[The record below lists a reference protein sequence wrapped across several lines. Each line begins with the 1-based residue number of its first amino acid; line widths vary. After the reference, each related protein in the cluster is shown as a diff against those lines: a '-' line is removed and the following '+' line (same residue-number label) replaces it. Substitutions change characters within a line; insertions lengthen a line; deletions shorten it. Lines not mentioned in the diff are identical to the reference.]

1 VTRDGRT
8 PSILTLCTGN
18 AARSVMAGFMFEWLA
33 AADHRSVR
41 LVTAGTHTVDGQPMS
56 MRTRAAL
63 VDIPELADVPVA
75 RHRSHQLAAAD
86 LDDAAVVIAMEADH
100 VRYVRRRHPE
110 AAGRTATIRRLV
122 RDLPDGPEPL
132 ADRLTHLELAT
143 VELEA
148 DEDVL
153 DPAGGDDVTY
163 HDCARQLWGLCQ
175 ELAPRLF

>member
-1 VTRDGRT
+1 MSGDGAT

-18 AARSVMAGFMFEWLA
+18 AARSVMAGFMLEELA
-33 AADHRSVR
+33 AADHRTVPI
-41 LVTAGTHTVDGQPMS
+41 VTAGTHTVDGQPMS

-63 VDIPELADVPVA
+63 VDIPELADVQVA
-75 RHRSHQLAAAD
+75 RHKSHQLADAD
-86 LDDAAVVIAMEADH
+86 LVGATVVIAMEADH

-122 RDLPDGPEPL
+122 RDLPDAPGSL
-132 ADRLTHLELAT
+132 ADRVAQLGLAT

-163 HDCARQLWGLCQ
+163 HDCARQLWELCQ
-175 ELAPRLF
+175 SLAPRLF